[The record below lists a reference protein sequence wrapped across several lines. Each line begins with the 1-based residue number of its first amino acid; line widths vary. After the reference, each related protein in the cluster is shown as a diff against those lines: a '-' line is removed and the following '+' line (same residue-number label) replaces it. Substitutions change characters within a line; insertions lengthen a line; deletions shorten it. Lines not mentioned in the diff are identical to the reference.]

1 MPQTL
6 FIRRYPDDL
15 SVTVR
20 WWPAPGYS
28 GSDYRGELEL
38 FASQGAR
45 RLGEER
51 HAVQEANLRQRE
63 RHSTA
68 LANAFVER
76 LRRTQAIHQPRLD

>member
-15 SVTVR
+15 TVTVR
-20 WWPAPGYS
+20 WWPAPGHK
-28 GSDYRGELEL
+28 GEDYRGELEL
-38 FASQGAR
+38 FASQGGL

-51 HAVQEANLRQRE
+51 HRVQEANLRQRE

-68 LANAFVER
+68 LANAFIER
-76 LRRTQAIHQPRLD
+76 LGLANHLSRPA